1 MGESDRSVEAV
12 NHLAE
17 LTKNEE
23 ELAKWSDIAAGVT
36 AKFGDSLPIE
46 GLTEAANHTAKLGEV
61 QGPLADA
68 LEWCGIS
75 ADDFNAMLAECSTEE
90 ERATLITETLNKEY
104 QKAADEYNELT
115 ASTQDARR
123 ATSEMEAAQ
132 AELGAAIEPVTT
144 AWTRMKAGGLQWLVD
159 TGLPALKSG
168 FGWVLDNIPFIAALI
183 GTLTTAWLVFGGA
196 QKVTAAVTTV
206 LTAAQTA
213 LNVVLNANPI
223 GLVILAVT
231 ALVAAFLYL
240 WNNCE
245 VFREFW
251 LNLWD
256 KIKEIAGAVAEW
268 FKQAWADVLAWFES
282 AVAKIKEFFS
292 AAWEGIKEVFSNSI
306 IGDYFEAIWDTIK
319 GVFSVVKAV
328 LSGNWSDAWDGIKGI
343 VSTWEGFFSGV
354 WTKIKSVFS
363 AIGTWFGEKFG
374 VAKDSMLAVFLNI
387 KAKFTEIKDRIFDAF
402 GDIKNKFLEIGD
414 NIVQGIWDG
423 ISGAYEWIKG
433 KITGWV
439 GNVTGFLKGLF
450 GIESPSTVMR
460 DEIGEMLPPGIAIGW
475 EKAMPKMEKEMQG
488 DISALTAKMQATV
501 ATESAKVGYT
511 YTGQI
516 DGTEDIVRAVGMQ
529 TAGINSLANEYRRGS
544 GNTRPIILKVGERE
558 FGRAVVDLGGAEESR
573 VGLSYA

>member
-1 MGESDRSVEAV
+1 
-12 NHLAE
+12 
-17 LTKNEE
+17 
-23 ELAKWSDIAAGVT
+23 
-36 AKFGDSLPIE
+36 
-46 GLTEAANHTAKLGEV
+46 
-61 QGPLADA
+61 
-68 LEWCGIS
+68 
-75 ADDFNAMLAECSTEE
+75 
-90 ERATLITETLNKEY
+90 
-104 QKAADEYNELT
+104 
-115 ASTQDARR
+115 
-123 ATSEMEAAQ
+123 MEAAQ

-168 FGWVLDNIPFIAALI
+168 FGWVLDNIPFVAALI

-196 QKVTAAVTTV
+196 QKVTAAVTAV

-245 VFREFW
+245 AFREFW

-256 KIKEIAGAVAEW
+256 KIKEIAGAVADW
-268 FKQAWADVLAWFES
+268 FKQAWSDVLAWFEN
-282 AVAKIKEFFS
+282 AIAKIKEFFS
-292 AAWEGIKEVFSNSI
+292 DAWEGIKKVFSKSI
-306 IGDYFEAIWDTIK
+306 IGDYFKAVWDIIK

-328 LSGNWSDAWDGIKGI
+328 LSGNWSDAWEGIKGI
-343 VSTWEGFFSGV
+343 VSTWAGFFSGV
-354 WTKIKSVFS
+354 WTKIKGVFS
-363 AIGTWFGEKFG
+363 KIGTWFGEKFTA
-374 VAKDSMLAVFLNI
+374 AKDSMLAVFLNI

-402 GDIKNKFLEIGD
+402 GGIKDKFLEVGD

-439 GNVTGFLKGLF
+439 GNVTSFLKGLF

-488 DISALTAKMQATV
+488 DLSALTAKMQATV

-544 GNTRPIILKVGERE
+544 GNTRPVILKIGERE